1 MVGGI
6 FVAIG
11 FPAKRGDE
19 PSHTPGPK
27 GPGLQLAAD
36 PASAPPAP
44 SAYDPGDVPPGRKGP
59 GLQVAPPDPKGP
71 GLQAAGPA
79 SAAPEPKGPGL
90 RAAPAAARPIAS
102 ESRGTS
108 APGAGSD
115 ITKALR
121 SAEGLADLHIYD
133 QALDILQH
141 AVRDN
146 ANSPSAP
153 AAYLMMA
160 SIHERRGKIED
171 AIAVYLDTAV
181 RFPADARAPQAL
193 FEMAGAIQKSKHDAK
208 DLQAAK
214 TYTEIATQYRSSPWA
229 ARALMARAEIEQ
241 RRRQMGVDPLLGRP
255 APTALATYREI
266 VQMHPASPEREHALW
281 RLSLLYQDLK
291 RFDLATDAL
300 RELGAH
306 YTSTGYDA
314 WFIAAEIYQK
324 KMNEPSSARYR
335 LCPGSPHVAALGRGA
350 EATSSD

>member
-1 MVGGI
+1 MP
-6 FVAIG
+6 FL
-11 FPAKRGDE
+11 
-19 PSHTPGPK
+19 PGPTGSGLQAAPSGPT
-27 GPGLQLAAD
+27 GPGLRA
-36 PASAPPAP
+36 
-44 SAYDPGDVPPGRKGP
+44 VPPGP
-59 GLQVAPPDPKGP
+59 AAP
-71 GLQAAGPA
+71 GLQAAPPEPRGRGLHAEPSTARPSAGEGGGA
-79 SAAPEPKGPGL
+79 SAP
-90 RAAPAAARPIAS
+90 S
-102 ESRGTS
+102 
-108 APGAGSD
+108 AGSD

-141 AVRDN
+141 AVREN
-146 ANSPSAP
+146 PNSPSAP
-153 AAYLMMA
+153 AAYLLMA
-160 SIHERRGKIED
+160 SIHERRGRVED

-193 FEMAGAIQKSKHDAK
+193 FDMAGAIQKSKHDAK

-214 TYTEIATQYRSSPWA
+214 TYTGIASQYRSSPWA

-241 RRRQMGVDPLLGRP
+241 RRRQMQVDPVLGRP

-266 VQMHPASPEREHALW
+266 VEMHPTSPEREHALW

-300 RELGAH
+300 RELGTR

-324 KMNEPSSARYR
+324 RMNEPSSARAAYAQV
-335 LCPGSPHVAALGRGA
+335 PPTSPHWD
-350 EATSSD
+350 EAQKRLSSD